1 MSVKF
6 DDNYY
11 FSLVQKNDNFSNQEK
26 ISQSARNKLQFCYA
40 EIAFDAYRNISE
52 SQDEMGTNAFE
63 TIKNCGYLLIV
74 EVVSAL
80 AKAIFLGIPRVF
92 IDHGDYLKAHLFFV
106 IRNSEEIFGRV
117 MAHFN
122 ALYGQY
128 LVQESQFH
136 KTCYELFLTNSEQM
150 REAPSQGR
158 GESKMSVSFSRSR
171 TSKYGVMID
180 DEAKKASLFDYREKN
195 EEERKKLV
203 QRFMSNDL
211 LSILGAKMMGVS
223 VNIVNLEDSTSNLG
237 QSGNSL
243 DGFVSNYDLDLLK
256 LITFEDL
263 IIPLEYSKLKYA
275 LMDDKQFKEL
285 TLQSLCENKAF
296 VPEQEDFIKKRVEKI
311 RNEATTQETPIFD
324 FNNFSQTLLIDLF
337 KIQPE
342 DITVHHQKIPSVGF
356 VFFSNAQLSGIKLA
370 SLTENQNYSLFHCLS
385 DIEKRERLEFFGPQD
400 VLAAA
405 EAGVLDGELLKVL
418 DFEDFKS
425 FTLSKL
431 LPKIIEQLFSTE
443 FDDEKIQVNKN
454 LFANFDPSDVKLA
467 IEQGKLTTKYQFDL
481 LSIEQRKTI
490 KLSELPQ
497 KMIVKWFDISY
508 NDKTK
513 QADKVQFADFDPD
526 DVKLAIEQGKLT
538 TKYQFDLLSIEQR
551 KTIRLSELPQEMI
564 VKWFDTSY
572 NDKTKQADKVQ
583 FADFDP
589 DDVAKA
595 IELDKIKTDYQKS
608 LLSESQKA
616 DLPLSSIPKED
627 VKKMDKTVIAK
638 QKPGETKTAFEKGV
652 ISVKQIPSEH
662 LKTWDFSTMT
672 PDAVKRLLPPSSVDE
687 LREKHSSMESSFVQV
702 GDKVLVN
709 RPYGKHCRYT
719 EDELLKMSKKQQ
731 EKNDSLL
738 NLLNDKQQADIAK
751 KLASI

>member
-1 MSVKF
+1 MCVKF
-6 DDNYY
+6 EDNYY

-26 ISQSARNKLQFCYA
+26 ISQSVRNKLQFRYI
-40 EIAFDAYRNISE
+40 EIPFDAYRNISE
-52 SQDEMGTNAFE
+52 SQDKLGTNAFE

-74 EVVSAL
+74 GVVSAL
-80 AKAIFLGIPRVF
+80 AKAIFLGIPKVF
-92 IDHGDYLKAHLFFV
+92 TDRGDYLKAHLFFV

-136 KTCYELFLTNSEQM
+136 KTCYELFFTNSEQM
-150 REAPSQGR
+150 QETLSQGKR
-158 GESKMSVSFSRSR
+158 ESNKMSVSFSRSS
-171 TSKYGVMID
+171 TLKYGVMVD
-180 DEAKKASLFDYREKN
+180 DEAKKVSLFDYKEKN
-195 EEERKKLV
+195 GEERKKLV
-203 QRFMSNDL
+203 QRFVSNDL

-223 VNIVNLEDSTSNLG
+223 VNIVNLEDSASNLG

-243 DGFVSNYDLDLLK
+243 DAFVSNYDPDLLK

-285 TLQSLCENKAF
+285 TLQSLCENKYF
-296 VPEQEDFIKKRVEKI
+296 VPEQEDFIKKRAEKI
-311 RNEATTQETPIFD
+311 RNEVTTQDTPIFD
-324 FNNFSQTLLIDLF
+324 FNNFNQTLLIDLF

-342 DITVHHQKIPSVGF
+342 DIIAHHQKIPSVGF
-356 VFFSNAQLSGIKLA
+356 VFFSNAQLNGIKLA

-385 DIEKRERLEFFGPQD
+385 DIEKGKRLAFFGKED

-405 EAGVLDGELLKVL
+405 EAGVLDGTLLKVL
-418 DFEDFKS
+418 DFEYFKS

-431 LPKIIEQLFSTE
+431 SPKIIEQLFSTK
-443 FDDEKIQVNKN
+443 FDDGKIQIDKN
-454 LFANFDPSDVKLA
+454 LFANFDPSDVKLTIEQGRLTTRYQLNLLSPEQTKKIRLSELPQGRIVKWFDTSYNDKTQQADKVQFADFDPDDVKLA

-481 LSIEQRKTI
+481 LSIEQRNTI
-490 KLSELPQ
+490 RLSELPQ
-497 KMIVKWFDISY
+497 AMIVKWFDTSY
-508 NDKTK
+508 NDKIQ

-551 KTIRLSELPQEMI
+551 KTVRLSELTSETI
-564 VKWFDTSY
+564 CKWFDISY
-572 NDKTKQADKVQ
+572 NDKTKLADKVQ

-608 LLSESQKA
+608 LLSASQKA
-616 DLPLSSIPKED
+616 NLPLSSSSKED
-627 VKKMDKTVIAK
+627 VKKIDKTVIAK
-638 QKPGETKTAFEKGV
+638 RKPEETKTAFEKAV
-652 ISVKQIPSEH
+652 MSVEQIPN
-662 LKTWDFSTMT
+662 
-672 PDAVKRLLPPSSVDE
+672 VKGTARKE
-687 LREKHSSMESSFVQV
+687 
-702 GDKVLVN
+702 
-709 RPYGKHCRYT
+709 
-719 EDELLKMSKKQQ
+719 
-731 EKNDSLL
+731 
-738 NLLNDKQQADIAK
+738 
-751 KLASI
+751 